1 MKQRLLTGPLDQAL
15 VGAASSWLQALGAEF
30 NFSHEDL
37 YRIDMCFEELVSN
50 VVNYSDPQFA
60 HQPVSLHASI
70 EAQRATFT
78 LIDPAAPFDP
88 FSLPSPTVAKT
99 LAEFEIGGQG
109 VHLVRE
115 FSDVYRYERRDN
127 TNRVE
132 LVFELAQPQTV
143 KPAVFEDTARH
154 RPPQPT

>member
-1 MKQRLLTGPLDQAL
+1 MKQRLLTGPLDQSL
-15 VGAASSWLQALGAEF
+15 VSAASSWLQLLGAEF
-30 NFSHEDL
+30 NFSYEDL
-37 YRIDMCFEELVSN
+37 YRIDMCLEELVSN

-60 HQPVSLHASI
+60 HQPVKLHARI
-70 EAQRATFT
+70 DAQKATLT

-88 FSLPSPTVAKT
+88 FSRPPPTVAKS

-115 FSDVYRYERRDN
+115 FSDGYRYERRDN

-132 LVFELAQPQTV
+132 LVFELAQPTNI
-143 KPAVFEDTARH
+143 KPSVFDDTA
-154 RPPQPT
+154 

>member
-1 MKQRLLTGPLDQAL
+1 MKQSLLTGPLDQSL
-15 VGAASSWLQALGAEF
+15 VSAASSWLQSLGAEF
-30 NFSHEDL
+30 NFTHEDL
-37 YRIDMCFEELVSN
+37 YRIDMCVEELVSN

-60 HQPVSLHASI
+60 DQPVKLHASI

-88 FSLPSPTVAKT
+88 FSRPPPSVAKT

-115 FSDVYRYERRDN
+115 FSDAHRYERRDN

-132 LVFELAQPQTV
+132 LVFELAQPTNS
-143 KPAVFEDTARH
+143 KPAA
-154 RPPQPT
+154 